1 MFSYRKLYYI
11 KYEIGK
17 LFNKEINNNENKDD
31 INKKLNNILNIND
44 NLNMDNITNK
54 KIIKNKDKKKRKG
67 IKEKV

>member
-1 MFSYRKLYYI
+1 MFSYRKLNYI